1 MTTLSAAH
9 KQWTS
14 RPADERFP
22 SIAALHAAAQ
32 ADKDNAARS
41 EVPTEKLAVEAHHGD
56 VYLMAKGG
64 LKIDLTNWSFAQ
76 LSRLADAPA
85 DYLQRLPAH
94 MAADNLNHGL
104 RNAPQDRKN
113 SLFFRR
119 QGVEGVTMRALT
131 SDRYARIW
139 NADITSRLQELEQI
153 GPWQPAPAAFDG
165 SRGLYLGD
173 RDMFAFMVDN
183 DRRIFEKDPNGGLSR
198 GFFVSNSEVGKASF
212 KVTTFYYCY
221 VCGNHYVWGASGIK
235 EVKIKH
241 VGDAANRAFTDE
253 LYVELKAYADG
264 SVKEDEMRIE
274 KMRTHKIGNDLDE
287 ILDTVLG
294 LKVAGLNRKTVTAG
308 YELAQQ
314 REDWYGAP
322 NTVWGL
328 AGGLTEIARD
338 LPNADERLA
347 LETATGKMV
356 EIAF

>member
-14 RPADERFP
+14 RPADERFY
-22 SIAALHAAAQ
+22 SIADIHAAAK
-32 ADKDNAARS
+32 ADHDNAARAL
-41 EVPTEKLAVEAHHGD
+41 VPTEKLRVEAHHGD
-56 VYLMAKGG
+56 VYLMAQND
-64 LKIDLTNWSFAQ
+64 LKIDLTNWSFSQ
-76 LSRLADAPA
+76 LATLADAPA
-85 DYLQRLPAH
+85 SYLQRLPAH

-104 RNAPQDRKN
+104 RTAAQDREN

-119 QGVEGVTMRALT
+119 SGDRGVTMRALT
-131 SDRYARIW
+131 SERYSRIW
-139 NADITSRLQELEQI
+139 NVDITSRLAELEQI

-173 RDMFAFMVDN
+173 RDMFCFMVDN
-183 DRRIFEKDPNGGLSR
+183 DRRIFESGPGGGLSR

-212 KVTTFYYCY
+212 KVLTFWYNYI
-221 VCGNHYVWGASGIK
+221 CGNHYVWGASGIK
-235 EVKIKH
+235 EVKIRH
-241 VGDAANRAFTDE
+241 IGDASGRAFTDD

-264 SVKEDEMRIE
+264 SASEDELRVK
-274 KMRTHKIGNDLDE
+274 KMREYKVGDDLDD

-294 LKVAGLNRKTVTAG
+294 LKIAGLNRKNVTAA
-308 YELAQQ
+308 YELAEQ

-322 NTVWGL
+322 NHLWGL

-338 LPNADERLA
+338 LPNADERVA
-347 LETATGKMV
+347 MEAVTGKLC